1 MRRFMI
7 AATAQ
12 LSLDLPV
19 GADEAVPEGLW
30 EGLPEP
36 AQAQL
41 LALFARLIARS
52 VVVDDDHVQEKERE
66 Q

>member
-1 MRRFMI
+1 
-7 AATAQ
+7 
-12 LSLDLPV
+12 LDLPV